1 MYLSA
6 YKATKKLGILSYTL
20 HRWLKQGKITAIMF
34 PSGTCLYNISSIFPK
49 LNSQN
54 ADGSITTTTTTT
66 TNKNG
71 FLYAWV
77 SSVKQKEDLE

>member
-1 MYLSA
+1 MSRDNFI
-6 YKATKKLGILSYTL
+6 TV
-20 HRWLKQGKITAIMF
+20 QGKITAITS
-34 PSGTCLYNISSIFPK
+34 PSGTHLYNISSIFPK

-54 ADGSITTTTTTT
+54 TDSSTTTTTT
-66 TNKNG
+66 TNKKG